1 MRQGVVSTTSLVV
14 RMSYSRQWVVD
25 TLRHIGYPQAAD
37 AALHELPDGIDLEQ
51 LQVFGDKHGINRD
64 DLVSRMG
71 GSP

>member
-37 AALHELPDGIDLEQ
+37 EALHELPDEIDLEQ

>member
-25 TLRHIGYPQAAD
+25 TLRHIGYLQAAD
-37 AALHELPDGIDLEQ
+37 AALHELPDEIDLEQ

-64 DLVSRMG
+64 DLISRMG